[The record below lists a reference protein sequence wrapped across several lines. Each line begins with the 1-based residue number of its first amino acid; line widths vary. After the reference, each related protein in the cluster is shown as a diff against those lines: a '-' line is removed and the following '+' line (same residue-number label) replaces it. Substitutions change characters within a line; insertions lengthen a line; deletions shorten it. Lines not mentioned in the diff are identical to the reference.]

1 MANDYERDER
11 GKLRMNGE
19 RRAVRKIVRDLLS
32 AGYEIS
38 IDNGAEENELNNSRD
53 ENEIM
58 RSLFACDEEVLI
70 VRRVGERE
78 DTPAT
83 RGFVRLVYG
92 NSPEEVVCDYSMN
105 LDAVVGGPR

>member
-1 MANDYERDER
+1 
-11 GKLRMNGE
+11 
-19 RRAVRKIVRDLLS
+19 LLS

-105 LDAVVGGPR
+105 LDAIVGGPRSEHPASWYVAHIAAVRHALRNA